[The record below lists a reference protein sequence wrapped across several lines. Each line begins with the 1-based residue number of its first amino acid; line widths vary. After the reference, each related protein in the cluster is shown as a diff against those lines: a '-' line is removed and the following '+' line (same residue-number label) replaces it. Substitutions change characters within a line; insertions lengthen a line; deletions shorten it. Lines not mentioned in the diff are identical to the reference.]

1 MLSAETEPTS
11 LFTGITPIKYSLKL
25 FGYAEMLFLMDIHW
39 YVWSSTL
46 KNKKELFLKDSS
58 KGSMAW

>member
-11 LFTGITPIKYSLKL
+11 LFTGITPIKYTLKL
-25 FGYAEMLFLMDIHW
+25 FGYAEMLFSMDIHW

-46 KNKKELFLKDSS
+46 KNKKELFLKD
-58 KGSMAW
+58 